1 MFTNKTFDIFSSENR
16 HVIIVWPLYTA
27 IMSQELVLWLL
38 AHFEHHFLYLLVQE
52 LTFSVKCQI
61 VKVLSYT
68 SPITCLLNLYF
79 CSAFLFLV
87 SLSVCVFQL
96 SVSWLSADLPR
107 LWANQL
113 SSAHFHSLI
122 CIFLIIS
129 CQTSHEF
136 CSLIYF
142 HYHRCQY
149 YPLL

>member
-1 MFTNKTFDIFSSENR
+1 MQCSPTRHLISFHLKNR
-16 HVIIVWPLYTA
+16 HVIIVWPLVYCNNVAGTVRGFLPTLYT
-27 IMSQELVLWLL
+27 ISLVSDSEGAKL
-38 AHFEHHFLYLLVQE
+38 HKSHNMFVTRVF
-52 LTFSVKCQI
+52 
-61 VKVLSYT
+61 
-68 SPITCLLNLYF
+68 P
-79 CSAFLFLV
+79 CSAFL
-87 SLSVCVFQL
+87 SLYLCLCVCVSAFSVLAFQQ
-96 SVSWLSADLPR
+96 DLPR

-136 CSLIYF
+136 CSLIYS